1 MGKLSAKS
9 LKVMHPMASSPATDV
24 DADGRG
30 SFRTDGDE
38 PVGATHFEVTPYAE

>member
-9 LKVMHPMASSPATDV
+9 LKVMHPMASSPATD
-24 DADGRG
+24 ADGRD
-30 SFRTDGDE
+30 SFRTDGEE